1 MNNKAQTT
9 IIYAMMIG
17 ILVILL
23 ALYLAPSVSQFTQS
37 AMNSTDGD
45 TYGLDCDNSSISN
58 YDKATCIVVD
68 ANLFYFIG
76 AIILIGGGFF
86 VTRII
91 FS

>member
-1 MNNKAQTT
+1 MNKSGSVM
-9 IIYAMMIG
+9 IYAMMIG

-23 ALYLAPSVSQFTQS
+23 ALYLAPSVSQFTQT

-76 AIILIGGGFF
+76 ALILIGGGFF
-86 VTRII
+86 VTKII